1 MARLDMG
8 PGLGPIGSEAQAGFA
23 SSADALFELGMMY
36 CTGREV
42 GLDLVEAH
50 KWFNLAAL
58 RGNSAAKQYRTEIA
72 REMSKAQIAQAQRL
86 AREWMSRH

>member
-1 MARLDMG
+1 MARLENVARDVAEFAAEG
-8 PGLGPIGSEAQAGFA
+8 GSP
-23 SSADALFELGMMY
+23 DALFELGLQY
-36 CTGREV
+36 ASGREV
-42 GLDLVEAH
+42 PQDLVSAH

-58 RGNSAAKQYRTEIA
+58 RGNDEARRYRLELS